1 MPFKTK
7 PKKAVKKPPSKPF
20 GKTAAKT
27 PFASTPKAPMPGAKA
42 GFPPKKPMPGC

>member
-20 GKTAAKT
+20 SKATTTA
-27 PFASTPKAPMPGAKA
+27 PFGGTKAPMPAAKT